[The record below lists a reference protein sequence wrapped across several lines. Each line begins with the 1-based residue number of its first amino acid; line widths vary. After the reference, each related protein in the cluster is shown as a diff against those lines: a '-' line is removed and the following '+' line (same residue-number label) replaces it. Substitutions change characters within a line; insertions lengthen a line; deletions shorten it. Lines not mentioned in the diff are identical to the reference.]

1 MDRLL
6 GKKKKAEP
14 PTPLSPPRRA
24 DAAAARKSPPRQRD
38 AASSKDEALWRGWA
52 AAVKALERE
61 RFTYA
66 EATLVRAAA
75 SPPRPSRPLLR
86 APRSG
91 DARRVVVGHLPLRE
105 GPRRDA
111 PRPRVR
117 RVARVRLSAAAA
129 GRAARAAPPARRADA
144 RACLRRRPARRGVG
158 AVPAGAA
165 PRAGS
170 RPRPRRVHDVSGT
183 CPIGAAASAGHDRVG
198 RRAGRVVAGV
208 DRARG
213 GVEGVDSLPLVAR
226 RDGRLGRAPLRRG
239 CARRAR
245 VAGWV

>member
-38 AASSKDEALWRGWA
+38 VASSKDEALWRGWA

-86 APRSG
+86 APVQATRGESWSVTFRS
-91 DARRVVVGHLPLRE
+91 E
-105 GPRRDA
+105 K
-111 PRPRVR
+111 
-117 RVARVRLSAAAA
+117 
-129 GRAARAAPPARRADA
+129 
-144 RACLRRRPARRGVG
+144 
-158 AVPAGAA
+158 
-165 PRAGS
+165 
-170 RPRPRRVHDVSGT
+170 
-183 CPIGAAASAGHDRVG
+183 
-198 RRAGRVVAGV
+198 GRVVMHLGRECVEWLAYASPPPQRGV
-208 DRARG
+208 LR
-213 GVEGVDSLPLVAR
+213 ELLLQPVAR
-226 RDGRLGRAPLRRG
+226 MRVPASAAGLLDGAWELCLPALRQEPGLGRDRDVSMTCPG
-239 CARRAR
+239 H
-245 VAGWV
+245 VP